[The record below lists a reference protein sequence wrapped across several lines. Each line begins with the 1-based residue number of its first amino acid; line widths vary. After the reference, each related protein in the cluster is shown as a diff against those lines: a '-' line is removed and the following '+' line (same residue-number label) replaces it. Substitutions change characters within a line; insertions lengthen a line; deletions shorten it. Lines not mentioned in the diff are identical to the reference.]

1 METATLIAT
10 IKSNADIY
18 PDKKISLLV
27 FGFRKYL
34 KGNTSLSRV
43 KIETELT
50 RLQLHTG
57 ISHRLIE
64 KPTDLVDTIV
74 HFGKSVQENLI
85 K

>member
-1 METATLIAT
+1 MIAT
-10 IKSNADIY
+10 IKSHADIY
-18 PDKKISLLV
+18 PDKKISLLI

-34 KGNTSLSRV
+34 RSNTNLSRL

-57 ISHRLIE
+57 VSHRLIE
-64 KPTDLVDTIV
+64 KPADLVDTIV